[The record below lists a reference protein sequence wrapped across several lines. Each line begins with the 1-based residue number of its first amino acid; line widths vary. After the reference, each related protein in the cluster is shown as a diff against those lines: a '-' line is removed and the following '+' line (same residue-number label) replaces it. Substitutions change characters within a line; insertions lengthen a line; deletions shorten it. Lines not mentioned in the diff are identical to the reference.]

1 MKQEVI
7 KELST
12 AEIIERIEDERAQ
25 FAKLKLNHAISPIEN
40 PQRIKDS
47 RRTVARL
54 ETELRKRQLE
64 EKAK

>member
-40 PQRIKDS
+40 PQRIKET

>member
-12 AEIIERIEDERAQ
+12 AEVIERIEDQREQ

-40 PQRIKDS
+40 PQRIKET
-47 RRTVARL
+47 RRTIARL

-64 EKAK
+64 EAK

>member
-12 AEIIERIEDERAQ
+12 AELLEKIENQREQ

-40 PQRIKDS
+40 PQRIKET
-47 RRTVARL
+47 RRTIARL
-54 ETELRKRQLE
+54 ETELRMRQLE
-64 EKAK
+64 EAK

>member
-12 AEIIERIEDERAQ
+12 AELVEKIDDEREQ

-40 PQRIKDS
+40 PQRIKET
-47 RRTVARL
+47 RRTIARL
-54 ETELRKRQLE
+54 ETELRKRQLQE
-64 EKAK
+64 AK